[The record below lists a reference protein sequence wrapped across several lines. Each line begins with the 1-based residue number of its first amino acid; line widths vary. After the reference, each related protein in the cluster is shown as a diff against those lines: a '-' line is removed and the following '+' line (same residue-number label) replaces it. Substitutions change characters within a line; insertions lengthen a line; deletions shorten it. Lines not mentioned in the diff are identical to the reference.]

1 MLLSNKYPYRVRD
14 YNIPTRGIC
23 QGELLVVSGW
33 FFICRGDRVGRP
45 LRNMHD
51 FPISLPGKS
60 SKRAA
65 LTGRPLRC
73 GHEAATSH
81 EPLKKRRCLHA
92 TAPFFYPYFNNAL
105 TASVSS
111 VAFSLPEMMAPWAT
125 MQSRPLSL
133 RTWSTLETTSFS
145 MGTISLF
152 SSLLRF

>member
-1 MLLSNKYPYRVRD
+1 M
-14 YNIPTRGIC
+14 
-23 QGELLVVSGW
+23 VSGW

-65 LTGRPLRC
+65 LTGRSLRC
-73 GHEAATSH
+73 GHEAATSHEPRTTNHEPRATNHEPRTTSH